1 MKDVTAQC
9 QEVDSK
15 TVPSIS
21 ENMKYMC
28 LLGFGTL
35 LFLIAFFFNSPKEIL
50 EGNIIILTSTANLIT
65 DYFYIANIGAAF
77 MNASIMVFL
86 TIAIIKKSNAQ
97 ISGVLVAVIF
107 TVAGFSLFGKN
118 LYNSIPIILGVYFY
132 AKFQKT
138 SFQHFLLPAFF
149 GTALGPIVSEITFKL
164 TLPLYLNISFGILA
178 GIFIGFVLPPMSSHF
193 MNFHKGFSLYN
204 IGFTAGIIGTF
215 FISLLR
221 SFDIEV
227 DAVYLVSIGNNTIFA
242 ILLYCLFVGMFLLGL
257 YFNKWKLNG
266 LMHLFTY
273 SGKAPTD
280 YVVISGFGVTL
291 INMAIL
297 GFFSTTYV
305 LLVGGELN
313 GPVLGGIFTVVGFGA
328 YGKHIRNVTPI
339 LIGVFVVGYFSSH
352 DISSTAALLAALFG
366 TTLAPISGFYGPLA
380 GMIAGG
386 LHIAMVTNISY
397 LHAGMNL
404 YNNGYSGGFIAAT
417 LVPIF
422 DELMKSKKRA
432 S

>member
-132 AKFQKT
+132 AKFQKK

-227 DAVYLVSIGNNTIFA
+227 DAVYLVSIGNNTIFS

-352 DISSTAALLAALFG
+352 DISSTATLLAALFG